1 MTSNIRIEKVCQY
14 CGTKFIA
21 KTTVTR
27 YCSHSCNKKA
37 YKLEQRNTKIDY
49 ARYAI
54 RNVEELKYQSMGP
67 PVYLT
72 VRETSAILK
81 CSTKMVYF
89 LISTGRLKAINLSV
103 RKTRIKLQDLALI
116 Y

>member
-1 MTSNIRIEKVCQY
+1 MSSNIRIEKVCQY
-14 CGTKFIA
+14 CGTNFIA

-37 YKLEQRNTKIDY
+37 YKLEQRNLKISYAEQGIKSFEERQYQPTKNPI
-49 ARYAI
+49 
-54 RNVEELKYQSMGP
+54 
-67 PVYLT
+67 YLT

-81 CSTKMVYF
+81 CSTKMIYF
-89 LISTGRLKAINLSV
+89 LIKTGRLKAINLSV
-103 RKTRIKLQDLALI
+103 RKTRIKLQDLTLI

>member
-1 MTSNIRIEKVCQY
+1 MSSNIRIEKVYQY
-14 CGTKFIA
+14 CGTNFIA

-27 YCSHSCNKKA
+27 SCSHTCNKKA
-37 YKLEQRNTKIDY
+37 YKLEQRNLKISY
-49 ARYAI
+49 AKQGVRSFG
-54 RNVEELKYQSMGP
+54 EQQYQLVNN

-81 CSTKMVYF
+81 CSSKMVYY
-89 LISTGRLKAINLSV
+89 LINTGRLKAINLSV
-103 RKTRIKLQDLALI
+103 RKTRIKLIDLALI